1 MASESP
7 DKRNWRLVEEAKRCF
22 EKEQWNRVISLFQES
37 RAICLAQH
45 WQDGVRYA
53 DEMIAKASTNFQ
65 KLLQSEVNLDKP
77 GGRLVRVLCPRCQK
91 IGTVSV
97 DQFTIDGARETAG
110 DSLIRLYIFP
120 GDICEHEFTVYLDA
134 KFKSR

>member
-22 EKEQWNRVISLFQES
+22 EKGQWNRVISLYQES

-65 KLLQSEVNLDKP
+65 KLLQPEINLDQP
-77 GGRLVRVLCPRCQK
+77 GGRLVRVVCPTCQA

-97 DQFTIDGARETAG
+97 DQYTIDGARESTG

-120 GDICEHEFTVYLDA
+120 GDICKHEFTVYLDA
-134 KFKSR
+134 KFRSR

>member
-1 MASESP
+1 MASESI
-7 DKRNWRLVEEAKRCF
+7 DKKNWRLVEEANRYF

-37 RAICLAQH
+37 RAICLAQQ

-53 DEMIAKASTNFQ
+53 DEMIAKASTNYQ

-77 GGRLVRVLCPRCQK
+77 GGRLVRVICPTCQA

-97 DQFTIDGARETAG
+97 DQYTIDGARETTG
-110 DSLIRLYIFP
+110 DSLIRLYIFQ
-120 GDICEHEFTVYLDA
+120 GDICEHEFAVILDA